1 MSLAG
6 ASKSEATWF
15 YDWRHREAPPPGL
28 CLDINGQDVEV
39 GLRMKIWASPSTI
52 NGRSGRT
59 SSTWSPKWRQQ
70 PTPYVACCWISVG
83 PGSKCAD
90 YMRESFVPGSCT
102 SDLYDDPGD
111 SIERCGPSQCSNL
124 TGGMAP
130 SEWEKTQECS
140 DSNLNS
146 VSEHSCWALGR
157 PPGGCNR

>member
-1 MSLAG
+1 MSPA
-6 ASKSEATWF
+6 KSEATWF
-15 YDWRHREAPPPGL
+15 YDWRYREAPPPGL

-39 GLRMKIWASPSTI
+39 GLRMKLWASPSTI

-70 PTPYVACCWISVG
+70 PTPYVTCCYIRVYQWDQGRSVLTIWGNRLFPG
-83 PGSKCAD
+83 P
-90 YMRESFVPGSCT
+90 V
-102 SDLYDDPGD
+102 

-140 DSNLNS
+140 GSNLNS
-146 VSEHSCWALGR
+146 VPEHSCWALGR